1 MRHWVT
7 VHCIFIVDGQWGV
20 YSLEMKECPPW
31 TIFFPSSLPPFI
43 SPISCPSSIPP
54 PSLSLK
60 LSAICW
66 LSLKSLYEKQKQA
79 SHMIFNFF
87 KVWIKN
93 RRSCH
98 KKKINLYF
106 ENIHLLDQQR
116 QFWSDLPFL
125 NFSSSTSQI
134 SQWKQ
139 KRISFSNDKINLI
152 LNFCITLVSLS
163 EVISY
168 HNGPGSLKY
177 L

>member
-98 KKKINLYF
+98 IVFWKHSSF
-106 ENIHLLDQQR
+106 RPAEAV
-116 QFWSDLPFL
+116 FWSDLPFL

-134 SQWKQ
+134 SPWKQ